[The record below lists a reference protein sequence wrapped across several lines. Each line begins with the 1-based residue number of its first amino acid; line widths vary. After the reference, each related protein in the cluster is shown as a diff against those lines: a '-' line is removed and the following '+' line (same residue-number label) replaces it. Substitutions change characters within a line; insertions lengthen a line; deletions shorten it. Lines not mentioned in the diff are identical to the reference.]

1 MRKVDM
7 RIMSCLSILFFLLVL
22 SGCASPYIGR
32 EVKYN
37 QAFCKK
43 AFGECS
49 GKVGEFLISYSI
61 YKDGDGYELK
71 GEATYPEGKT
81 KTWEN
86 YSQAMFTIY
95 LIKNFV
101 IVQEVVVAGGSGG
114 LDRKIIFRKKFTSSG
129 FDYSTIAYSMRV
141 DG

>member
-1 MRKVDM
+1 M
-7 RIMSCLSILFFLLVL
+7 RILSCLTILFSIVTL
-22 SGCASPYIGR
+22 SACASPYIGR

-49 GKVGEFLISYSI
+49 GKVGDFLISYSI

-81 KTWEN
+81 KTWETF
-86 YSQAMFTIY
+86 SGAMFTIY
-95 LIKNFV
+95 LIKDFK
-101 IVQEVVVAGGSGG
+101 IVQEVPAVGGSGG
-114 LDRKIIFRKKFTSSG
+114 LDSKITFRRKFKSDG
-129 FDYSTIAYSMRV
+129 FEYSTIAYSMKV
-141 DG
+141 KG